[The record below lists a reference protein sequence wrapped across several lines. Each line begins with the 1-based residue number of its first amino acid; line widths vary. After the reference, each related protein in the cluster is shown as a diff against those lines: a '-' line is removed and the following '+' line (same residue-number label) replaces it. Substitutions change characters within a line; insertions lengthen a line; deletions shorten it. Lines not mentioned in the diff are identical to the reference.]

1 MSWGSLDS
9 IGSRH
14 AFGARILAVCL
25 IIFGVLLPQR
35 ACAESEPV
43 SAKSI
48 YQNMPVWQL
57 EEELQKRP
65 LSEPITV
72 LAIGGIPLFVG
83 VATLLI
89 GTLASAA
96 CSVSDDFEPGVDQ
109 EEATFSNCAS
119 DPERRGF
126 FVIGGIAV
134 GAGALIAGAGGLW
147 LGLRLRKRGVIRDAL
162 EAQSPQ
168 LSGHFGVGIAME
180 RGTPNFATKLAF

>member
-1 MSWGSLDS
+1 M
-9 IGSRH
+9 
-14 AFGARILAVCL
+14 
-25 IIFGVLLPQR
+25 
-35 ACAESEPV
+35 
-43 SAKSI
+43 
-48 YQNMPVWQL
+48 
-57 EEELQKRP
+57 
-65 LSEPITV
+65 
-72 LAIGGIPLFVG
+72 IGGIPLFVG

-126 FVIGGIAV
+126 FVVGGIAA

-147 LGLRLRKRGVIRDAL
+147 LGLRLGKRGVIRDAI

-168 LSGHFGVGIAME
+168 SSRHFGVGIAME
-180 RGTPNFATKLAF
+180 RGMPNFAVKLAF